1 MLFFV
6 LQFDNENN
14 NAFFTELYEKYE
26 RKLFRIAFKIC
37 GNQWISE
44 DAVHDT
50 FCKAALN
57 FDYIRTLS
65 DRHLAAWLVI
75 VCKNRVLDIL
85 RKEAHFAPPPDNIS
99 DIASET
105 PETQFAYTELVDA
118 IKSLPDNQRTLL
130 EMKYVEGRTHK
141 EIASALGISDTAVRL
156 RILRAKQTLAKLIEK
171 GESYEI
177 K

>member
-14 NAFFTELYEKYE
+14 KAFFTELYEKYE

-65 DRHLAAWLVI
+65 ERHLAAWLVI

-99 DIASET
+99 DIAPET